1 VFICLV
7 IVAFAGLVY
16 FIGATYSRRTF
27 RRYLKEFFRTHPW
40 DFQKNMA
47 LTQDIGLWLGI
58 RQTPDMTVED
68 YVRAVRRALD
78 LPPEPEK
85 GGGGGGTVRGGDQ
98 GRRLRDDVQALPG
111 R

>member
-1 VFICLV
+1 M
-7 IVAFAGLVY
+7 
-16 FIGATYSRRTF
+16 S
-27 RRYLKEFFRTHPW
+27 
-40 DFQKNMA
+40 

-78 LPPEPEK
+78 LPAEPER
-85 GGGGGGTVRGGDQ
+85 GGGAGAIGRGDR